1 MQFKTTRLNRLTL
14 LLALSLAVPAAAH
27 AQTAV
32 YAEFT
37 GASLSVGLPH
47 IDGGTFGVYSQ
58 KTLGMVALGLD
69 LRGFAQSGS
78 NGQSYQG
85 VVAGPRIVFK
95 PRVLP
100 FMPYMEL
107 LGGVSRVNVNTSGE
121 DKDLAYNAV
130 FGVDSTVIPHV
141 EWRAIEYTYGE
152 ERTIPITYKALSTG
166 IVVRF

>member
-1 MQFKTTRLNRLTL
+1 MRLKALSL
-14 LLALSLAVPAAAH
+14 LLALALAVPAAAH

-37 GASLSVGLPH
+37 GASLGVGLPH
-47 IDGGTFGVYSQ
+47 IYGGTFGIYKE
-58 KTLGMVALGLD
+58 KTLGVMALGGD

-78 NGQSYQG
+78 NSQSYNG
-85 VVAGPRIVFK
+85 VVAGPRVALK

-100 FMPYMEL
+100 VMPYAEIL
-107 LGGVSRVNVNTSGE
+107 VGVSRVNVGNSGE
-121 DKDLAYNAV
+121 DKDFAYNAV

-141 EWRAIEYTYGE
+141 DWRAIEYSYGE

-166 IVVRF
+166 IVIRF

>member
-1 MQFKTTRLNRLTL
+1 MLRTMEMVC
-14 LLALSLAVPAAAH
+14 LLALMGLIVPATVH
-27 AQTAV
+27 AQTAF

-37 GASLSVGLPH
+37 GASLGVGFSH

-85 VVAGPRIVFK
+85 VVAGPRIVIK
-95 PRVLP
+95 PHVLP
-100 FMPYMEL
+100 VMPYMEL
-107 LGGVSRVNVNTSGE
+107 LGGVSRVNINNSGE

-141 EWRAIEYTYGE
+141 DWRAIEYTYGE
-152 ERTIPITYKALSTG
+152 EHTIPITYKALSTG
-166 IVVRF
+166 IVIRF